1 MANLVDSKIEHTSM
15 NSLQLDS
22 RTESRFEAIFNH
34 VNEGILIAN
43 HLGEIILMNPR
54 GLQMF
59 GYTMDELRKL
69 LVEALIP
76 KEFTERHVDYR
87 EAYMRMPVKRP
98 MGKNLTLQG
107 LRKDGTRFP
116 LEISL
121 SYYESAEGM
130 FAIAFIIDITERF
143 DQQEKI
149 KKINE
154 ELKALNENLEKK
166 VGERTLVLK
175 EALHELENSRDSL
188 AESLEKEKEL
198 NEMKSRFISMAS
210 HEFRTPLATI
220 LSSTTLIEKYLL
232 TEEQSKREKHI
243 HRIKNAVSGLT
254 EILNDFLSIGR
265 LEEGKVSSRPMEL
278 DVKYLLE
285 EIISELQPLCRTG
298 QVISLEY
305 QGTTQATIDKQ
316 IFRNVL
322 INLLS
327 NAIKFS
333 PDGAEIK
340 VLCKHEQALLELHVI
355 DHGMGIPEEEQ
366 KHLFGRFFRGR
377 NAQNIQGTGLGLN
390 IVAKYLEILGGT
402 ITFKSVLEE
411 GTTFTLSIPTNN
423 TEEL

>member
-59 GYTMDELRKL
+59 GYTMDELRKQ

-333 PDGAEIK
+333 PDDAEIK

-355 DHGMGIPEEEQ
+355 DQGMGIPEEEQ

>member
-1 MANLVDSKIEHTSM
+1 MANLVDLKPEESTM
-15 NSLQLDS
+15 NSLRLDS
-22 RTESRFEAIFNH
+22 KTESRFEAIFNH

-59 GYTMDELRKL
+59 GYSIEELKGL
-69 LVEALIP
+69 LVETLIP
-76 KEFTERHVDYR
+76 KEYTERHVDYR
-87 EAYMRMPVKRP
+87 ETYMRMPVKRP

-107 LRKDGTRFP
+107 LRKDGNRFP

-121 SYYESAEGM
+121 SYYESSEGM

-143 DQQEKI
+143 EQQEKI
-149 KKINE
+149 KRINE

-188 AESLEKEKEL
+188 ADSLEKEKEL

-210 HEFRTPLATI
+210 HEFRTPLSTI

-232 TEEQSKREKHI
+232 TEEQPKRDKHI
-243 HRIKNAVSGLT
+243 NRIKNAVNGLT

-265 LEEGKVSSRPMEL
+265 LEEGKVSVRPTDL
-278 DVKYLLE
+278 DVKELLE
-285 EIISELQPLCRTG
+285 EVIAEMQAISRPG
-298 QVISLEY
+298 QTLRLSFEGEI
-305 QGTTQATIDKQ
+305 QMQIDKQ

-333 PDGAEIK
+333 ADEALIE
-340 VLCKHEQALLELHVI
+340 VVAKHDEEMLEVKVI
-355 DHGMGIPEEEQ
+355 DQGMGIPEEEQ

-402 ITFKSVLEE
+402 ISFKSVLEQ
-411 GTTFTLSIPTNN
+411 GTTFIIQIPLTNGDK
-423 TEEL
+423 

>member
-1 MANLVDSKIEHTSM
+1 MANLVDFKTIESTM
-15 NSLQLDS
+15 NSLRLDS
-22 RTESRFEAIFNH
+22 KTESRFEAIFNH

-59 GYTMDELRKL
+59 GYTMEELKGN
-69 LVEALIP
+69 LVETLVP
-76 KEFTERHVDYR
+76 KEYTERHVDYR

-107 LRKDGTRFP
+107 LRKDGNRFP

-121 SYYESAEGM
+121 SYYESADGM

-143 DQQEKI
+143 EQQEKI
-149 KKINE
+149 KRINE
-154 ELKALNENLEKK
+154 ELKTLNENLEKK

-210 HEFRTPLATI
+210 HEFRTPLSTI
-220 LSSTTLIEKYLL
+220 LSSTALIEKYLL
-232 TEEQSKREKHI
+232 TEEQPKRDKHI
-243 HRIKNAVSGLT
+243 NRIKNAVNGLT

-265 LEEGKVSSRPMEL
+265 LEEGKVASRPSEF
-278 DVKYLLE
+278 DVKLLMEDVVSEMQAISRPGQKILLHHEGDATVYL
-285 EIISELQPLCRTG
+285 
-298 QVISLEY
+298 
-305 QGTTQATIDKQ
+305 DKQ

-333 PDGAEIK
+333 PDEAIIE
-340 VLCKHEQALLELHVI
+340 VRSKHFEGMLELHVI
-355 DHGMGIPEEEQ
+355 DRGMGIPEEEQ

-390 IVAKYLEILGGT
+390 IVAKYLEILGGS
-402 ITFKSVLEE
+402 IAFESVLEQ
-411 GTTFTLSIPTNN
+411 GTTFIIHIPTTNAD
-423 TEEL
+423 